1 MKITKMA
8 KANWSGSLKEGKGL
22 ITLESGALENQP
34 YGFNTRFE
42 DKAGTN
48 PEELIGAAH
57 AGCFTMAFSK
67 MLGESNFTADDINT
81 EAHVDLEKVGEGFEI
96 SKIHLKLNAKIPK
109 INQDEF
115 IKLANNAKENCPI
128 SKLFNAK
135 VGLDAT
141 LEQ

>member
-8 KANWSGSLKEGKGL
+8 KANWSGGLKEGKGL

>member
-42 DKAGTN
+42 DKSGTN

-67 MLGESNFTADDINT
+67 MLGESNFTADEINT

-109 INQDEF
+109 IDQDEF

>member
-1 MKITKMA
+1 MA
-8 KANWSGSLKEGKGL
+8 KANWSGNLKEGKGL

-67 MLGESNFTADDINT
+67 MLSESNFTADDINT

-96 SKIHLKLNAKIPK
+96 SKVHLKLNAKIPK
-109 INQDEF
+109 IDQDEF

>member
-8 KANWSGSLKEGKGL
+8 KANWSGNLKEGKGL

-67 MLGESNFTADDINT
+67 MLSESNFTADDINT

-96 SKIHLKLNAKIPK
+96 SKVHLKLNAKIPK
-109 INQDEF
+109 IDQDEF